1 MSPLADVK
9 QVFSIALQLMQS
21 LSLRCYKGKTFAK
34 FQRNGSSLG
43 WKFTRGIAAHR
54 KEFWGLTHT
63 GMETPECLQCQLSL
77 PIYLPPLSCL
87 LISFCCIFFFP
98 KDLWNFRSINKKACV
113 LPHIWAYN
121 PSWVTNLKVYPCT
134 HKCILHIA
142 WAKASVAIFTLSPCL
157 FVLLQCYE

>member
-1 MSPLADVK
+1 MKKITSVFITQTIDPMSPLADVK

-77 PIYLPPLSCL
+77 PIHLPPLSCL
-87 LISFCCIFFFP
+87 LILFCCIFFFLRISEISGALI
-98 KDLWNFRSINKKACV
+98 KRLVFY
-113 LPHIWAYN
+113 HIYERTTLVGWQT
-121 PSWVTNLKVYPCT
+121 W
-134 HKCILHIA
+134 KCILAHTNA
-142 WAKASVAIFTLSPCL
+142 FCTLHEPKP
-157 FVLLQCYE
+157 V